1 MVFVRRIKIEIWID
15 ICRRNWNISTNGVTN
30 QSIDQSFR
38 LVNELFPSIM
48 GVYVI
53 PSGDGVNVCNNKNLV
68 CLIMINQLSI
78 ARSTCTKRKFASQSL
93 PGDCS

>member
-1 MVFVRRIKIEIWID
+1 
-15 ICRRNWNISTNGVTN
+15 
-30 QSIDQSFR
+30 
-38 LVNELFPSIM
+38 M